1 MNYFVTGATG
11 FIGGFFVEQLLAR
24 QGKVHVLVRESS
36 QHKLD
41 ALKGRLP
48 AAAADRIIPVY
59 GDITAANMGL
69 STDDLTKLKSESV
82 QFFHFAAVYDMEAD
96 EASQVAGN
104 INGTVNA
111 VQAAQAMDA
120 SCFHHVSSVA
130 VSGLFKGTFREDM
143 FDEAENL
150 DHAYFRTKHES
161 EKVVRQRCK
170 VPYRIYRPAAV
181 LGHSRTGEIDKVDG
195 PYYSF
200 KVIQKIRDVFPKWMP
215 LVGME
220 SGLNNVVPVDFVVKA
235 IDHIAHVE
243 GQDGG
248 CFHITDPEH
257 YSMGQMMNIFAEA
270 AHAPKFTLRFD
281 PKIFNFMPAMLKDLL
296 AKLPPVKRLKATLF
310 ERFGLPESSTI
321 LMKYETKYDSRET
334 QKLLEGTGITVP
346 RLPSYAPQIWD
357 YWERNLDPDLFID
370 HTLEGQVKDRLV
382 LITGASAGIGKAT
395 AIRLAAAGA
404 KVILTARTEEKL
416 IDAKA
421 EIEELGGTAYVYTCD
436 GSDME
441 DCDRV
446 VGQITEDLGH
456 VDILINNAGRSIRR
470 SVNLAYDRFHDFERT
485 MQLNYFGALR
495 MILRVLPGMTEQKRG
510 HIINISS
517 MGVLSNPPRFSAYIA
532 SKAALEAFS
541 GCAASEF
548 SDKNIHFTNINM
560 PLVRTEMIAPTK
572 IYEYAPALEVHEAI
586 DMVVDAVIN
595 KPKRVA
601 TGMGK
606 FLATAEALFPK
617 LVEIFNNATYR
628 MFPDSVA
635 AQGKPGAKEEVDATS
650 EQVAMATLMKGVH
663 F

>member
-1 MNYFVTGATG
+1 MNYFLTGATG

-24 QGKVHVLVRESS
+24 QGQVHVLVRESS
-36 QHKLD
+36 GQKLD
-41 ALKGRLP
+41 ALKARFP
-48 AAAADRIIPVY
+48 AAAAERIIPVY
-59 GDITAANMGL
+59 GDITAVNMGL
-69 STDDLTKLKSESV
+69 SADDLAKLKSEAV

-96 EASQVAGN
+96 EASQIAGN
-104 INGTVNA
+104 INGTINA

-120 SCFHHVSSVA
+120 ACFHHVSSVA
-130 VSGLFKGTFREDM
+130 VSGLFQGTFREDM

-161 EKVVRQRCK
+161 EKVVRQKCSI
-170 VPYRIYRPAAV
+170 PYRIYRPAAV
-181 LGHSRTGEIDKVDG
+181 LGHSRTGEIDKIDG

-215 LVGME
+215 LVGVE
-220 SGLNNVVPVDFVVKA
+220 SGLNNVVPVDFVVRA

-248 CFHITDPEH
+248 CFHIADPDH

-281 PKIFNFMPAMLKDLL
+281 PRIFNFMPPMLKDLL
-296 AKLPPVKRLKATLF
+296 AKLPPVKRLKATVL
-310 ERFGLPESSTI
+310 ERFGLPESSTV
-321 LMKYETKYDSRET
+321 LMKYETRYDSRET
-334 QKLLEGTGITVP
+334 QKLLEGSGITVP
-346 RLPSYAPQIWD
+346 KLPTYAPQVWD

-370 HTLEGQVKDRLV
+370 RTLEGQVKDRLV
-382 LITGASAGIGKAT
+382 LITGASAGIGKHT
-395 AIRLAAAGA
+395 AIRLAEAGA
-404 KVILTARTEEKL
+404 RVILTARSEDKL
-416 IDAKA
+416 LEARA
-421 EIEELGGTAYVYTCD
+421 EIEELGGTAHVYTCD
-436 GSDME
+436 ASNLE
-441 DCDRV
+441 ECDRV
-446 VGQITEDLGH
+446 VEQITRDLGH

-572 IYEYAPALEVHEAI
+572 IYQYAPALEVDEAI
-586 DMVVDAVIN
+586 DLVVDAVIN

-606 FLATAEALFPK
+606 FLSAGEALFPK

-628 MFPDSVA
+628 MFPDSEA
-635 AQGKPGAKEEVDATS
+635 AQGKAGAREEVDATS

>member
-24 QGKVHVLVRESS
+24 QGQVHVLVRESS

-41 ALKGRLP
+41 ALKERLP
-48 AAAADRIIPVY
+48 AAAAERIIPVY

-69 STDDLTKLKSESV
+69 STDDLAKLKGEAV

-96 EASQVAGN
+96 EASQIAAN

-111 VQAAQAMDA
+111 VEAAQAMDA
-120 SCFHHVSSVA
+120 ACFHHVSSVA

-161 EKVVRQRCK
+161 EKVVRQRCRI
-170 VPYRIYRPAAV
+170 PYRVYRPAAV
-181 LGHSRTGEIDKVDG
+181 LGHSRTGEIDKIDG

-215 LVGME
+215 LVGVE

-235 IDHIAHVE
+235 IDHIAHIE

-248 CFHITDPEH
+248 CFHITDPDH

-296 AKLPPVKRLKATLF
+296 AKLPPVKRLKATMF
-310 ERFGLPESSTI
+310 ERFGLPESALV

-334 QKLLEGTGITVP
+334 QKLLEGSGISVP
-346 RLPSYAPQIWD
+346 KLPSYAPQIWD

-370 HTLEGQVKDRLV
+370 RTLEGQVKDRLV

-395 AIRLAAAGA
+395 AIRLAEAGA
-404 KVILTARTEEKL
+404 RVVLTARTEEKL
-416 IDAKA
+416 LGAKA
-421 EIEELGGTAYVYTCD
+421 EIEDLGGKAYVYTCD
-436 GSDME
+436 ASDME

-446 VGQITEDLGH
+446 VQQVTSDLGH

-470 SVNLAYDRFHDFERT
+470 SVDLAYDRFHDFERT

-495 MILRVLPGMTEQKRG
+495 MILRVLPGMTAQKRG
-510 HIINISS
+510 HVINISS

-572 IYEYAPALEVHEAI
+572 IYQYAPALEVDEAI
-586 DMVVDAVIN
+586 DLVVDAVIN

-606 FLATAEALFPK
+606 FLSAAEALFPK

-628 MFPDSVA
+628 MFPDSGA
-635 AQGKPGAKEEVDATS
+635 AQGRAGAKDEVDATS

>member
-11 FIGGFFVEQLLAR
+11 FIGRFFVEQLLAR
-24 QGKVHVLVRESS
+24 QGQVHVLVRESS

-41 ALKGRLP
+41 ALKERLP
-48 AAAADRIIPVY
+48 AAAAERIIPVY

-69 STDDLTKLKSESV
+69 SVEDLARLKCEAV

-96 EASQVAGN
+96 EASQIAGN

-120 SCFHHVSSVA
+120 ACFHHVSSVA

-170 VPYRIYRPAAV
+170 IPYRVYRPAAV

-215 LVGME
+215 LVGVE

-235 IDHIAHVE
+235 IDHIAHIE

-248 CFHITDPEH
+248 CFHITDPDH

-296 AKLPPVKRLKATLF
+296 AKLPPVKRLKATMF
-310 ERFGLPESSTI
+310 ERFGLPESSMV

-334 QKLLEGTGITVP
+334 QKLLEGSGISVP
-346 RLPSYAPQIWD
+346 KLPSYAPQIWD

-370 HTLEGQVKDRLV
+370 RTLEGQVKDRLV

-395 AIRLAAAGA
+395 AIRLAEAGA
-404 KVILTARTEEKL
+404 RVVLTARTEEKL
-416 IDAKA
+416 LDAKA
-421 EIEELGGTAYVYTCD
+421 EIEDLGGTAYVYTCD
-436 GSDME
+436 ASDME

-446 VGQITEDLGH
+446 VQQVTSDLGH

-470 SVNLAYDRFHDFERT
+470 SVDLAYDRFHDFERT

-495 MILRVLPGMTEQKRG
+495 MILRVLPGMTAQKRG
-510 HIINISS
+510 HVINISS

-572 IYEYAPALEVHEAI
+572 IYQYAPALEVDEAI
-586 DMVVDAVIN
+586 DLVVDAVIN

-606 FLATAEALFPK
+606 FLSAAEALFPK

-628 MFPDSVA
+628 MFPDSDA
-635 AQGKPGAKEEVDATS
+635 AQGKAGAKDEVDATS

>member
-24 QGKVHVLVRESS
+24 QGTVYVLVRESS

-41 ALKGRLP
+41 TLRQRLP
-48 AAAADRIIPVY
+48 TAAAERLVPVY
-59 GDITAANMGL
+59 GDITAPHMGL
-69 STDDLTKLKSESV
+69 SADDLAQLKSAPV
-82 QFFHFAAVYDMEAD
+82 QFFHFAAVYDMAAD
-96 EASQVAGN
+96 EASQIAGN
-104 INGTVNA
+104 INGTINA

-120 SCFHHVSSVA
+120 ACFHHVSSVA
-130 VSGLFKGTFREDM
+130 VSGLFQGTFREDM

-161 EKVVRQRCK
+161 EKVVRKQCSI
-170 VPYRIYRPAAV
+170 PYRIYRPAAV
-181 LGHSRTGEIDKVDG
+181 LGHSRTGEIDKIDG

-215 LVGME
+215 LVGIE
-220 SGLNNVVPVDFVVKA
+220 SGCNNVVPVDFVVKA
-235 IDHIAHVE
+235 IDHIAHLE

-248 CFHITDPEH
+248 CFHITDPDH
-257 YSMGQMMNIFAEA
+257 YSMGEMMNIFAEA

-281 PKIFNFMPAMLKDLL
+281 PKVFNFMPSVLKDLL
-296 AKLPPVKRLKATLF
+296 AKLPPVKRLKATVL
-310 ERFGLPESSTI
+310 ERFGLPESSTV
-321 LMKYETKYDSRET
+321 LMKYETRYDSRET
-334 QKLLEGTGITVP
+334 QKLLEGSGISVP
-346 RLPSYAPQIWD
+346 KLRSYAPQVWD

-370 HTLEGQVKDRLV
+370 RTLEGQVKDRLV

-395 AIRLAAAGA
+395 ALRLAEAGA
-404 KVILTARTEEKL
+404 RVILSARTEDKL
-416 IDAKA
+416 LSVKA
-421 EIEELGGTAYVYTCD
+421 EIESQGGTAYVYTCD
-436 GSDME
+436 ASSME

-446 VGQITEDLGH
+446 VAQIAQELGH

-470 SVNLAYDRFHDFERT
+470 SVDLAYDRFHDFERT

-495 MILRVLPGMTEQKRG
+495 MILRVLPGMTAQKRG

-572 IYEYAPALEVHEAI
+572 IYQYAPALEVDEAI
-586 DMVVDAVIN
+586 DLVVDAVIN

-606 FLATAEALFPK
+606 FLSTAEALFPK

-628 MFPDSVA
+628 MFPDSNA
-635 AQGKPGAKEEVDATS
+635 AQGKRGAGEEVDATG

>member
-24 QGKVHVLVRESS
+24 GGDVHVLVRESS
-36 QHKLD
+36 QHKLE
-41 ALKGRLP
+41 ALKERFP
-48 AAAADRIIPVY
+48 AASAERIKPVY
-59 GDITAANMGL
+59 GDLNTAELGL
-69 STDDLTKLKSESV
+69 SEDELNRLSGQVD
-82 QFFHFAAVYDMEAD
+82 QFFHFAAVYDMEASEESQIATNID
-96 EASQVAGN
+96 GTLHAVKAAEAMG
-104 INGTVNA
+104 
-111 VQAAQAMDA
+111 A

-170 VPYRIYRPAAV
+170 IPYRVYRPAAV
-181 LGHSRTGEIDKVDG
+181 LGHSRTGEIDKIDG

-200 KVIQKIRDVFPKWMP
+200 KVIQKIRDIFPKWMP
-215 LVGME
+215 LVGVE

-257 YSMGQMMNIFAEA
+257 YSMGEMMNIFAEA

-281 PKIFNFMPAMLKDLL
+281 PKIFNFMPSMLKDLL
-296 AKLPPVKRLKATLF
+296 AKLPPVQRLKATMF
-310 ERFGLPESSTI
+310 ERFGLPESSTV
-321 LMKYETKYDSRET
+321 LMQYETKYDSRET
-334 QKLLEGTGITVP
+334 QKLLEGTGISVP

-370 HTLEGQVKDRLV
+370 HTLEGQVKDRLI

-404 KVILTARTEEKL
+404 RVILTARSADKL
-416 IDAKA
+416 EDTKA
-421 EIEELGGTAYVYTCD
+421 EIEALGGEAYCYVNDASDLEACD
-436 GSDME
+436 SLIE
-441 DCDRV
+441 QV
-446 VGQITEDLGH
+446 KQDLGH

-470 SVNLAYDRFHDFERT
+470 SVDLAYDRFHDYERT

-572 IYEYAPALEVHEAI
+572 IYQYAPALEVDEAI
-586 DMVVDAVIN
+586 DLVVDAVIN

-606 FLATAEALFPK
+606 FLSAAEALFPK

-628 MFPDSVA
+628 MFPDSGA
-635 AQGKPGAKEEVDATS
+635 AQGRPGAKEEVDATS